1 MKKLLPLVLL
11 LSAACGTDVA
21 YKPTAQLLPQHV
33 QRLALRPVVNK
44 TQQFGLEDKLM
55 LRVRDEFLRDGRYPL
70 VPEPESQGI
79 VWITISRYIL
89 TAVQYDATQAATA
102 YKLRILVD
110 LQFVDK
116 STNQILWE
124 EKNLEGILSFPAV
137 TLRAGL
143 TEEQARPAIEQF
155 LLNERKRKLVEDD
168 MKALRAAAK
177 VEFVG
182 KFAELAASAPAAGA
196 ASAAAGPGA
205 AVPTSAASGALSPA
219 DISKGMG
226 LK

>member
-1 MKKLLPLVLL
+1 MNKRYLPLALL
-11 LSAACGTDVA
+11 ALAAACGTDVA
-21 YKPTAQLLPQHV
+21 YKPTPQIIPQHV
-33 QRLALRPVVNK
+33 QRIALKPIVNK

-89 TAVQYDATQAATA
+89 TAVQYDSTQAATA

-116 STNQILWE
+116 TTNQILWE
-124 EKNLEGILSFPAV
+124 EKNLEGILSFPAS

-143 TEEQARPAIEQF
+143 TEEQAREQIW
-155 LLNERKRKLVEDD
+155 DI
-168 MKALRAAAK
+168 
-177 VEFVG
+177 
-182 KFAELAASAPAAGA
+182 LA
-196 ASAAAGPGA
+196 
-205 AVPTSAASGALSPA
+205 
-219 DISKGMG
+219 
-226 LK
+226 

>member
-1 MKKLLPLVLL
+1 MNKRILPLALIAL
-11 LSAACGTDVA
+11 AAACGTDIA
-21 YKPTAQLLPQHV
+21 YKPTPQLIPQHV
-33 QRLALRPVVNK
+33 QRLALRPIVNK

-89 TAVQYDATQAATA
+89 TAVQYDSTQAATA

-124 EKNLEGILSFPAV
+124 EKNLEGILSFPAQ
-137 TLRAGL
+137 TLRGGL
-143 TEEQARPAIEQF
+143 TEEQAREQIWDILARNIVKRVVDGF
-155 LLNERKRKLVEDD
+155 GSITGTSERRITGD
-168 MKALRAAAK
+168 APSTQPAAK
-177 VEFVG
+177 PEEPLKPV
-182 KFAELAASAPAAGA
+182 
-196 ASAAAGPGA
+196 
-205 AVPTSAASGALSPA
+205 
-219 DISKGMG
+219 ISNSY
-226 LK
+226 

>member
-1 MKKLLPLVLL
+1 MIKRLLPLALL

-21 YKPTAQLLPQHV
+21 YKPTPQIIPQHV
-33 QRLALRPVVNK
+33 QRLALRPVSNK

-89 TAVQYDATQAATA
+89 TAVQYDSTQAATA

-116 STNQILWE
+116 SSNQILWE
-124 EKNLEGILSFPAV
+124 EKNLEGILNFPAA

-143 TEEQARPAIEQF
+143 TEEQAREQIWDILARNIVKRVVNGF
-155 LLNERKRKLVEDD
+155 GSVTGTSERRITGE
-168 MKALRAAAK
+168 APSTQPAAK
-177 VEFVG
+177 PDEPLKPV
-182 KFAELAASAPAAGA
+182 
-196 ASAAAGPGA
+196 
-205 AVPTSAASGALSPA
+205 
-219 DISKGMG
+219 ISNPY
-226 LK
+226 

>member
-1 MKKLLPLVLL
+1 MIKRLLPLALL

-21 YKPTAQLLPQHV
+21 YKPTAQILPQHV
-33 QRLALRPVVNK
+33 QRLALRPVSNK

-116 STNQILWE
+116 SSNQILWE
-124 EKNLEGILSFPAV
+124 EKNLEGILNFPAS

-143 TEEQARPAIEQF
+143 TEEQAREQIWDILARNIVKRVVNGF
-155 LLNERKRKLVEDD
+155 GSVTGTSERRITGE
-168 MKALRAAAK
+168 APSTQPAAK
-177 VEFVG
+177 PDEPLKPV
-182 KFAELAASAPAAGA
+182 
-196 ASAAAGPGA
+196 
-205 AVPTSAASGALSPA
+205 
-219 DISKGMG
+219 ISNPY
-226 LK
+226 